1 MSEMYDL
8 IVIGGGPGGYV
19 AAIRASQLGLKTA
32 LVEKDGKLGGT
43 CLHRGCIPTKSLLWT
58 AELYSH
64 ILEAAAFGI
73 QLEKPR
79 VDWEAAQ
86 AHKAKVVNKGAAGI
100 DYLMKKN
107 KVTVFRGHG
116 RLLGKGRVEVA
127 PPPEEAKGEAKQL
140 LEARHIIL
148 ATGSIPRSLPN
159 VVVDHRRVLNSDSM
173 LSIAQLPKS
182 LIVLGAGAVGTEF
195 ASIFNRLGAEVT
207 LLEYMPHVLP
217 IEDEDISKELEKH
230 LKRQKMTL
238 ALGVALES
246 VEAGPQSVKVRAK
259 KAGEEKPIEL
269 EAEYLLSAVGR
280 SPVTFGVGIENTA
293 IELDA
298 KGFVPVDAFQRT
310 TEPNLYAIGDI
321 CPTPMLAHVAS
332 AQAVLAV
339 EHLAGKKAEPL
350 RYDRIPGATYCFP
363 EVASVGLTEKKAKEK
378 GHEVKVGIFPFSA
391 ISKAS
396 ISNQAVGLAKIV
408 SDKKYDEVLGV
419 HLVGPHATELLAE
432 ACIALRLEATT
443 QDIARTIHAH
453 PTLSEIMKEA
463 AEMTLGTPIHL

>member
-1 MSEMYDL
+1 MSEIFDL
-8 IVIGGGPGGYV
+8 IVVGGGPGGYV
-19 AAIRASQLGLKTA
+19 AAIRAGQLGLKTA
-32 LVEKDGKLGGT
+32 LVEKDSKLGGT

-64 ILEAAAFGI
+64 VLEAATFGVE
-73 QLEKPR
+73 LEKPR
-79 VDWEAAQ
+79 IHWEAAL
-86 AHKAKVVNKGAAGI
+86 AHKTKVVSKGALGI

-107 KVTVFRGHG
+107 KVTVLHGHG
-116 RLLGKGRVEVA
+116 RLLGQSQVEVVLA
-127 PPPEEAKGEAKQL
+127 ETRRVLQ
-140 LEARHIIL
+140 ARHLIL

-159 VVVDHRRVLNSDSM
+159 VVVDHQRVLNSDSM
-173 LSIAQLPKS
+173 LQIPRVPQS

-195 ASIFNRLGAEVT
+195 ASIFNQLGAKVT
-207 LLEYMPHVLP
+207 LVEYMPRILP

-238 ALGVALES
+238 ALGVS
-246 VEAGPQSVKVRAK
+246 VEKVEVGPEGVKVEAK
-259 KAGEEKPIEL
+259 RGEEAAVY
-269 EAEYLLSAVGR
+269 EAEYVLSAVGR
-280 SPVTFGVGIENTA
+280 APVTFEVGLENTA
-293 IELDA
+293 IQLDA

-310 TEPNLYAIGDI
+310 AEPNLYAIGDI

-339 EHLAGKKAEPL
+339 EHLAGKKVEPI
-350 RYDRIPGATYCFP
+350 RYDRIPSATYCFP
-363 EVASVGLTEKKAKEK
+363 EVASVGLTERKAREK
-378 GHEVKVGIFPFSA
+378 GYDIKTGIFPFSA
-391 ISKAS
+391 ISKAG
-396 ISNQAVGLAKIV
+396 ISNQAVGLAKVV

-443 QDIARTIHAH
+443 EDIARTIHAH

-463 AEMTLGTPIHL
+463 AEATLGTPLHI

>member
-1 MSEMYDL
+1 MSEMLDL

-43 CLHRGCIPTKSLLWT
+43 CLHRGCIPTKALLWT

-64 ILEAAAFGI
+64 VLEAATFGVE
-73 QLEKPR
+73 LEKPR
-79 VDWEAAQ
+79 LNWEAAQ
-86 AHKAKVVNKGAAGI
+86 AHKTKVVNKGALGI

-107 KVTVFRGHG
+107 KVAVFRGHG
-116 RLLGKGRVEVA
+116 RLLGKGQVEVA
-127 PPPEEAKGEAKQL
+127 SAEGKQVL
-140 LEARHIIL
+140 HARHIVL

-159 VVVDHRRVLNSDSM
+159 VAVDGRRILNSDSM
-173 LSIAQLPKS
+173 LQIPKVPKS

-195 ASIFNRLGAEVT
+195 ASIFNHLGAEVT
-207 LLEYMPHVLP
+207 LVEYLPHVLP
-217 IEDEDISKELEKH
+217 VEDEDISKELAKH
-230 LKRQKMTL
+230 LARRKITL
-238 ALGVALES
+238 VLGAS
-246 VEAGPQSVKVRAK
+246 VERAEVGAAGVKVVVK
-259 KAGEEKPIEL
+259 QAGEEKAF
-269 EAEYLLSAVGR
+269 EAEYMLSAVGR
-280 SPVTFGVGIENTA
+280 APVTFGVGLENTA

-298 KGFVPVDAFQRT
+298 KGFVPVDIFQRT
-310 TEPNLYAIGDI
+310 KEPNLYAIGDI

-350 RYDRIPGATYCFP
+350 RYDRVPGATYCFP
-363 EVASVGLTEKKAKEK
+363 EVASVGLTEKKAREK
-378 GHEVKVGIFPFSA
+378 GHDVKTGIFPFSA
-391 ISKAS
+391 IGKAG
-396 ISNQAVGLAKIV
+396 ISNQGIGLAKIV

-432 ACIALRLEATT
+432 ACMALRLEATT
-443 QDIARTIHAH
+443 EDIARTIHAH